1 MYVLV
6 FIDLYSEI
14 RESRVYIFPVLSAR
28 VSPACRFFHIWFLL
42 NQIFQ
47 YPPLDFDQKKCLE
60 KKGAKRTSPI
70 IKRGKNNYLHR
81 ATTGK
86 KSRPRKIAQQQKRQ
100 MRRRPHGQ
108 WRRLKRTQLQRTKR
122 RRAPKFISDTIWQ
135 EQVSPQ
141 ASVASAAASTVRRN
155 TVLSTVKSHYE
166 TGARFIF

>member
-60 KKGAKRTSPI
+60 KKERKEPLPSSSGEKITTYTAPQPGSGGGWSGRNYRGRNVGA
-70 IKRGKNNYLHR
+70 
-81 ATTGK
+81 
-86 KSRPRKIAQQQKRQ
+86 RQ
-100 MRRRPHGQ
+100 SLFRIRFGRSK
-108 WRRLKRTQLQRTKR
+108 W
-122 RRAPKFISDTIWQ
+122 APKRPWRVQQRAQWGGIFTRRFYLPPFMKPAP
-135 EQVSPQ
+135 VSSF
-141 ASVASAAASTVRRN
+141 SVTWSFFLKKKYN
-155 TVLSTVKSHYE
+155 N
-166 TGARFIF
+166 